1 MGITVMSDGGEFVYC
16 VFGADGC
23 ECENLEAIFGTE
35 LEAISYIADLLSE
48 PMLELSGHFYSENCR
63 FYGRS
68 DLLEVRRL
76 QLGKSTRVNE
86 RSEAQQ

>member
-48 PMLELSGHFYSENCR
+48 PMLEHSGHFYSANCR

-68 DLLEVRRL
+68 DLLEVRML